1 MFTQRL
7 VKIDI
12 TLLTQLQIYG
22 DNFVSNTNRSI
33 FIAPLLGLL
42 TFYVCAYSFGFE
54 DNAAITAGITVLTV
68 TWWVS
73 EAIPI
78 PVTSLL
84 PFALFPM
91 FGILTHTEVSSA
103 FGSHVILLLMGAF
116 MLSKS
121 LERAGVHKRLAIMM
135 VNAIGANSKKRLV
148 MGFMLATAML
158 SMWISNTAT
167 VLIML
172 PIALAV
178 LSQVQEK
185 SLKVALILGIAYS
198 ASVGGIGTLI
208 GTPPNVIFAGLYEQ
222 QSGQEFSFLT
232 WMMVGIPC
240 VIIAIPMMAIWL
252 TRKLRGPLNVELP
265 ELGQWQTEEVRT
277 LAVFGLAVL
286 AWITRNEPFGGW
298 SDLFGIQFA
307 GDSTVAL
314 AAVVLM
320 FLVPNGKGERLLDW
334 KTAVNIPWGMLLLF
348 AGGIALAKGFTASG
362 LSVLIG
368 DGLSSFTEFPLVV
381 TILLL
386 CLSVTYLTE
395 ITSNT
400 ATATLLMPILYI
412 VGINYGVDPAVL
424 MIPAAMAASCA
435 FMLPVATAPNAIAYG
450 TGEIEIRDMVKEGA
464 VLSFAISS
472 MLGLVTYVMLGLVM

>member
-1 MFTQRL
+1 M
-7 VKIDI
+7 
-12 TLLTQLQIYG
+12 
-22 DNFVSNTNRSI
+22 SNNNRFI
-33 FIAPLLGLL
+33 FIGPILGVL
-42 TFYVCAYSFGFE
+42 TFYLCVYFLGFE
-54 DNAAITAGITVLTV
+54 HNSAATAGITVLTV

-84 PFALFPM
+84 PFALFPL
-91 FGILTHTEVSSA
+91 FGILSHTEVSSA

-121 LERAGVHKRLAIMM
+121 LERAGVHKRLAVMM
-135 VNAIGANSKKRLV
+135 VNAIGAHSKKRLV
-148 MGFMLATAML
+148 LGFMVATAVL

-172 PIALAV
+172 PIALAI
-178 LSQVQEK
+178 LAQIQERA
-185 SLKVALILGIAYS
+185 LKVALILGIAYS

-240 VIIAIPMMAIWL
+240 VVIAIPMMAIWL
-252 TRKLRGPLNVELP
+252 TRKLNGPLSVDLP
-265 ELGQWQTEEVRT
+265 PLGKWQTEEVRT
-277 LAVFGLAVL
+277 LVVFGLAVL

-298 SDLFGIQFA
+298 SDLLGVQFA

-314 AAVVLM
+314 AAVVVM

-362 LSVLIG
+362 LSLLIG
-368 DGLSSFTEFPLVV
+368 NGISSFTEFPLVI